1 MKDFKLARNIQTHWA
16 LPILGL
22 LTAHNWFID
31 NITSP
36 FWWLLIVF
44 ATMTGYVKR

>member
-1 MKDFKLARNIQTHWA
+1 MKNFTRNIQTHWA

-22 LTAHNWFID
+22 MTAHYYYTGA
-31 NITSP
+31 ITNP
-36 FWWLLIVF
+36 TWWLLIVF